1 VPWTD
6 PRRYRSDAILREAM
20 KILAAGIVAL
30 LLGACSL
37 SVGVM
42 GLKEDEPEATGAITP
57 AAAIPLSPHLN
68 EEDWRRAKAA
78 LAVALDPQGPG
89 TQVSWDNPDTA
100 MKGSFTPTGAPYV
113 KNDEICRAFS
123 AHLSGPAAASLQGA
137 ACRPS
142 GGEWAIKDIKPAKAT
157 AKA

>member
-1 VPWTD
+1 
-6 PRRYRSDAILREAM
+6 
-20 KILAAGIVAL
+20 
-30 LLGACSL
+30 
-37 SVGVM
+37 
-42 GLKEDEPEATGAITP
+42 
-57 AAAIPLSPHLN
+57 
-68 EEDWRRAKAA
+68 
-78 LAVALDPQGPG
+78 VALDPQGPG

-142 GGEWAIKDIKPAKAT
+142 GGEWTIKEIKPAKAI